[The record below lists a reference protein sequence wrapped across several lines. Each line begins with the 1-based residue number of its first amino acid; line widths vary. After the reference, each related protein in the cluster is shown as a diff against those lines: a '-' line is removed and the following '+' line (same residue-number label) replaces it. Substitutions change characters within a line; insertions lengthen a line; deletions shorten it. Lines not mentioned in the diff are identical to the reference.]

1 MMVLYLLRDLSG
13 FPTQPSV
20 LTFFPFLPLLFN
32 YSTTKI
38 YNLSGEGINWEIG
51 VDIDTVLYIKEITS
65 KVLLNSTGNSTQYSV
80 MAYTRKEPTEEWVY
94 LYVSFP
100 GGSDGKESARNA
112 GDLGSIP
119 GSKRSPEE
127 GNGYP
132 LQYSWL
138 ENSMD
143 RGAWRATYSPWG
155 CKESDMTE
163 QLSTVEHACFILSFK
178 RDKMCIKKL

>member
-1 MMVLYLLRDLSG
+1 MGSFPSIIISMMVLYLLRDLSG

-94 LYVSFP
+94 LYVVKNLPAMQETWVRSLGQKDLLKKEMATHSSILGWRILWTEEP
-100 GGSDGKESARNA
+100 GGLHTVHGVAKSQTR
-112 GDLGSIP
+112 
-119 GSKRSPEE
+119 
-127 GNGYP
+127 
-132 LQYSWL
+132 
-138 ENSMD
+138 
-143 RGAWRATYSPWG
+143 
-155 CKESDMTE
+155 
-163 QLSTVEHACFILSFK
+163 LSN
-178 RDKMCIKKL
+178 